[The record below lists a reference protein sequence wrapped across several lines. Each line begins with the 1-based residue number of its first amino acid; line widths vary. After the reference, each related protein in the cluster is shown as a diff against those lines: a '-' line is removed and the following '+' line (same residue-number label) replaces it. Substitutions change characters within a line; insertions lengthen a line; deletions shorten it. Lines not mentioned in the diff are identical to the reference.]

1 MFILSLDLAYFRA
14 SVLRACLPPS
24 TVEKGRGGVAGLNGR
39 PTWYLFVIITNTGGV
54 DGEWCE
60 EEDVLKLLII
70 TI

>member
-1 MFILSLDLAYFRA
+1 MFILSLDLTYFRA

-24 TVEKGRGGVAGLNGR
+24 TVEKAEEVAGLNGR

-60 EEDVLKLLII
+60 EEDVLTLLII